1 MLALH
6 FEHIL
11 QRKFTSSELSLF
23 HELEKRSFLI
33 AVDQIR
39 VSTLL
44 EGLKSLRGNNEVVEH
59 GGQMVIKWEK
69 TMAKL
74 VASISEEIAEAV
86 EKNIPTLEEDIR
98 RFKYAIKM
106 EEIKQGGSSESDE
119 ISFFLPRKYRE
130 CRKEISRLL
139 REIALC
145 ERDILAVWE
154 IIDKHRKELEYIN
167 IWRKIHN
174 SVLYTRN
181 HIDFANLEDRIPFDR
196 L

>member
-98 RFKYAIKM
+98 RFQYAIKM
-106 EEIKQGGSSESDE
+106 EEIKERD
-119 ISFFLPRKYRE
+119 SFWHSRKSRE
-130 CRKEISRLL
+130 CRKEITRLSSEISL
-139 REIALC
+139 R
-145 ERDILAVWE
+145 ERDILAVWT
-154 IIDKHRKELEYIN
+154 IVDKYRKELEYIN
-167 IWRKIHN
+167 VWRKIHN
-174 SVLYTRN
+174 SALYTRN